1 VGQWVGTNNLSGI
14 PTYYPSRTGYP
25 NAPGSPANAHDT
37 NRNPYFRNQ
46 ALQKLGAVATTN
58 SNCFAVWIT
67 IGYFE
72 VEPYMTTNSSG
83 NLQQTFDAAHPDGY
97 ALAQEIGIDTGNVTR
112 HRGFFIIDR
121 SIPVGFL
128 PGSRLN
134 TDDCVLV
141 RRLIE

>member
-1 VGQWVGTNNLSGI
+1 MPGI
-14 PTYYPSRTGYP
+14 
-25 NAPGSPANAHDT
+25 PGSPANAHDI
-37 NRNPYFRNQ
+37 NRNPYFRYQ
-46 ALQKLGAVATTN
+46 PLQKLGNIVTTN

-72 VEPYMTTNSSG
+72 VSEHRPTNASG
-83 NLQQTFDAAHPDGY
+83 TVFDAAHPDGY
-97 ALAQEIGIDTGNVTR
+97 SLGQEVGIDSGEVTR
-112 HRGFFIIDR
+112 HRGFYLIDR
-121 SIPVGFL
+121 SIPVGFM